1 MAQQHAVRFA
11 CRDCWLV
18 GILHL
23 PEQPSARGVLIV
35 TGGPQYRVGS
45 HRQFVLLARHLA
57 GQGIPVM
64 RFDYRG
70 MGDSEGDMRD
80 FQHVQED
87 VAAAMG
93 QFFAALP
100 ALRQVVI
107 WGLCDGASSAAFYAP
122 QDRRVAG
129 LVLLNPWVRT
139 DQSLARATLRHY
151 YVARI
156 KDGEFWRKL
165 AGGGFSFRRALTSLA
180 QLSTAGSQAAQVE
193 SLPDRLYQSLQQ
205 FRGQILVILSGAD
218 LGAREFMAL
227 SKQHA
232 HWRSLLSAPHVRQAT
247 VEQANHTFASKSW
260 RDDVA
265 AMCTDWI
272 GAW

>member
-1 MAQQHAVRFA
+1 
-11 CRDCWLV
+11 
-18 GILHL
+18 
-23 PEQPSARGVLIV
+23 
-35 TGGPQYRVGS
+35 
-45 HRQFVLLARHLA
+45 
-57 GQGIPVM
+57 
-64 RFDYRG
+64 
-70 MGDSEGDMRD
+70 
-80 FQHVQED
+80 
-87 VAAAMG
+87 
-93 QFFAALP
+93 
-100 ALRQVVI
+100 
-107 WGLCDGASSAAFYAP
+107 
-122 QDRRVAG
+122 
-129 LVLLNPWVRT
+129 
-139 DQSLARATLRHY
+139 
-151 YVARI
+151 
-156 KDGEFWRKL
+156 
-165 AGGGFSFRRALTSLA
+165 
-180 QLSTAGSQAAQVE
+180 VE